1 VIKRILLNI
10 LTSGLALFFTDYFL
24 DVIDIKYVDLPSYL
38 KTLVIAVVVLGLLNT
53 FIKPFL
59 TAISFPFLILS
70 LGLFSII
77 IHAIVFFLLTIFI
90 PDISVYALWGYFVVP
105 IILGIFN
112 FLVHLLLPSNK

>member
-1 VIKRILLNI
+1 